1 MDGQILPT
9 PRDGPSPFLEGTC
22 IQFAFDSTCL
32 GAFKRCPRLYQL
44 SILEGWRPKADR
56 VHLTFGIHYTNALEL
71 YDKLRA
77 GAESVCLKDGPMD
90 HEGALAITVEHI
102 MNHTWVEG
110 DEGSGSDVSTD
121 LYRAPTPGYR
131 WEHGPHDSKIGNKNF
146 YNLLRSVVWYLDQFE
161 HDTAETV
168 IAEDGTPLVE
178 RSFRMEL
185 DWGPKAGF
193 DKGKIKVE
201 SVDGTFE
208 TATEQPYLLCGHLD
222 KVVNF
227 IGGTYVMDHK
237 TTKSTLSDYY
247 FDQYQPNNQ
256 MSLYTIASQ
265 VIFGGPVKGVI
276 IDAAQIL
283 VGSTVFAR
291 GMTYRTPAQSEE
303 WLKDLHYWLDQ
314 AEKCATE
321 GYWPMCDTACFNCDF
336 NKGEGKICA
345 KDPSVRQAF
354 LEAGFTKEDPWNPLK
369 SRN

>member
-1 MDGQILPT
+1 VQY
-9 PRDGPSPFLEGTC
+9 
-22 IQFAFDSTCL
+22 AFDSTCL

-56 VHLTFGIHYTNALEL
+56 VHLTFGIHYTNALEA
-71 YDKLRA
+71 YDKLKAHNTEA
-77 GAESVCLKDGPMD
+77 GGEFD
-90 HEGALAITVEHI
+90 HDVAVMIVVNK
-102 MNHTWVEG
+102 MMCDTWIYE
-110 DEGSGSDVSTD
+110 EELVSEVGQ
-121 LYRAPTPGYR
+121 YQQIGPGYR
-131 WEHGPHDSKIGNKNF
+131 WEHGANDSKIGNKNF
-146 YNLLRSVVWYLDQFE
+146 YNLLRSVIWYLDQFE

-185 DWGPKAGF
+185 DWGPRYLTA
-193 DKGKIKVE
+193 DILEPIRMSEYGKKSGKKIAE
-201 SVDGTFE
+201 FPI
-208 TATEQPYLLCGHLD
+208 QPYLLCGHLD
-222 KVVNF
+222 KVVSF

-237 TTKSTLSDYY
+237 TTKTTLSDYY
-247 FDQYQPNNQ
+247 FDQYSPNNQ

-265 VIFGGPVKGVI
+265 VIFGGPIKGVI

-303 WLKDLHYWLDQ
+303 WLHDLHFWFDQ
-314 AEKCATE
+314 AEACATA
-321 GYWPMCDTACFNCDF
+321 GYWPMNDTACFNCDF

-345 KDPSVRQAF
+345 KDPSVRQVF
-354 LEAGFTKEDPWNPLK
+354 LEAGFTKENPWNPMK

>member
-1 MDGQILPT
+1 MEKVPAA
-9 PRDGPSPFLEGTC
+9 PREGPSPFLEGTA
-22 IQFAFDSTCL
+22 IQYAWDSTCL

-56 VHLTFGIHYTNALEL
+56 VHLTFGIHYTNALEA
-71 YDKLRA
+71 YDKLKA
-77 GAESVCLKDGPMD
+77 SYAEAQGEAFHDQAVMLVVNKMMCD
-90 HEGALAITVEHI
+90 
-102 MNHTWVEG
+102 TWVE
-110 DEGSGSDVSTD
+110 DH
-121 LYRAPTPGYR
+121 R

-146 YNLLRSVVWYLDQFE
+146 YNLLRSVIWYLDQFE

-185 DWGPKAGF
+185 DWGPKANRTWNHN
-193 DKGKIKVE
+193 
-201 SVDGTFE
+201 DGEKPQDWNPF
-208 TATEQPYLLCGHLD
+208 QPYVLCGHLD

-237 TTKSTLSDYY
+237 TTKSTLSSYY
-247 FDQYQPNNQ
+247 FDQWEPNNQ

-303 WLKDLHYWLDQ
+303 WLVDLHYWLDQ
-314 AEKCATE
+314 AEACATAE
-321 GYWPMCDTACFNCDF
+321 YWPMNDTACFNCDF

-345 KDPSVRQAF
+345 KDPSVRRAF
-354 LEAGFTKEDPWNPLK
+354 LEAGFTRDAPWNPLK
-369 SRN
+369 PRN

>member
-1 MDGQILPT
+1 METKLPT

-32 GAFKRCPRLYQL
+32 GAFKRCPRLYEL

-56 VHLTFGIHYTNALEL
+56 VHLTFGIHYTNALEA
-71 YDKLRA
+71 YDKLKA
-77 GAESVCLKDGPMD
+77 GNEMHGFD
-90 HEGALAITVEHI
+90 HDEAVELVVDK
-102 MNHTWVEG
+102 MMCDTWVADANHGYQAETG
-110 DEGSGSDVSTD
+110 DLG
-121 LYRAPTPGYR
+121 GYR

-146 YNLLRSVVWYLDQFE
+146 YNLLRSVIWYLDQFE

-185 DWGPKAGF
+185 DWGPKAARMGEF
-193 DKGKIKVE
+193 VNE
-201 SVDGTFE
+201 FDGTVKE
-208 TATEQPYLLCGHLD
+208 TATAQPYVLCGHLD

-237 TTKSTLSDYY
+237 TTKSTLSSYY
-247 FDQYQPNNQ
+247 FDQWEPNNQ

-265 VIFGGPVKGVI
+265 VIFGGPIKGVI
-276 IDAAQIL
+276 IDAAQVL
-283 VGSTVFAR
+283 VGSTIFAR

-303 WLKDLHYWLDQ
+303 WLVDLHYWLDQ
-314 AEKCATE
+314 AEVCATA
-321 GYWPMCDTACFNCDF
+321 GYWPMNDTACFNCDF

-345 KDPSVRQAF
+345 KDPSVRRAF

-369 SRN
+369 PRN